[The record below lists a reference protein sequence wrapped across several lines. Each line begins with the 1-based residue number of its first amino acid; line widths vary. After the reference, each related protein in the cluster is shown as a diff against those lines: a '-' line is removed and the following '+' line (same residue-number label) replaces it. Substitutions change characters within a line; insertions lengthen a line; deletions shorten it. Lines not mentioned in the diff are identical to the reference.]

1 MCYLE
6 RHSREK
12 LGHVLGLLC
21 PSVSKNSIKAK
32 PFVDARAT
40 RVSRDAAMGVRL
52 KGSKKIVRMKSLI
65 LGAAARGG
73 V

>member
-1 MCYLE
+1 MVCYLE

-52 KGSKKIVRMKSLI
+52 KGSKK
-65 LGAAARGG
+65 GYE
-73 V
+73 

>member
-1 MCYLE
+1 MKIICLGRPIVDFKRYFE
-6 RHSREK
+6 RRSREK

-52 KGSKKIVRMKSLI
+52 KGSKK
-65 LGAAARGG
+65 GYE
-73 V
+73 

>member
-12 LGHVLGLLC
+12 LEHVLGLLC
-21 PSVSKNSIKAK
+21 PSVSKNNIKAK

-52 KGSKKIVRMKSLI
+52 KGSKK
-65 LGAAARGG
+65 GYE
-73 V
+73 